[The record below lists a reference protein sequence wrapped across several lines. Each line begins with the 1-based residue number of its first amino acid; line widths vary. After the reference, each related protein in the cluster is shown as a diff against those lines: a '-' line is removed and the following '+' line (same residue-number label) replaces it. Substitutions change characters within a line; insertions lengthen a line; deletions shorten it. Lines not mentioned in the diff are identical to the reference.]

1 MYAKCNICYT
11 SIALRQ
17 FADSL
22 SWCHDVCLE
31 NALQNA
37 GNFYSFIDLP
47 KYYHVKPNFVLHLI
61 IQLRQKLARNT
72 IDKNVKTAMT
82 HRKQVQ
88 IERNSTIGHTVVTCN
103 QKIRS
108 WFDPKWQIIHQN
120 IIRGGNNLKNTFT
133 IKPYNGQKWYNQQ
146 VDILV
151 NYTHLDT
158 SKFNVI
164 SFTKAISAP
173 RRFTIDHT

>member
-1 MYAKCNICYT
+1 MVSFGSKIFQNKKLKIEPQQLTVHLASVMYAKCDICYT
-11 SIALRQ
+11 SSGLRQ

-22 SWCHDVCLE
+22 QRHDVCLK

-72 IDKNVKTAMT
+72 IDKNVRTAMT

-108 WFDPKWQIIHQN
+108 
-120 IIRGGNNLKNTFT
+120 
-133 IKPYNGQKWYNQQ
+133 
-146 VDILV
+146 
-151 NYTHLDT
+151 
-158 SKFNVI
+158 
-164 SFTKAISAP
+164 
-173 RRFTIDHT
+173 